1 MNNAI
6 SRVIKNRMSTNTQL
20 TPKYAFED
28 FSPGTR
34 FELGPHT
41 ISAEEIIDF
50 AGEFDAQPMHL
61 EETAGKA
68 SLLGG
73 LAASGWQTSAI
84 LMRMICDAFL
94 LETASQ
100 GSPGI
105 DFAQWKSPVLAG
117 DRLRGHCEVLSAR
130 PLASRPDLGLVKFRH
145 ELFNQR
151 DQLVLACENPI
162 FVARRQAENA
172 S

>member
-1 MNNAI
+1 M
-6 SRVIKNRMSTNTQL
+6 NTQ
-20 TPKYAFED
+20 TQNEKEYTFED
-28 FSPGTR
+28 FVPGTR
-34 FELGPHT
+34 FELAPRE
-41 ISAEEIIDF
+41 ISAQEIVDF
-50 AGEFDAQPMHL
+50 ASEFDAQPMHL

-94 LETASQ
+94 LKTASQ
-100 GSPGI
+100 GAPGV

-117 DRLRGHCEVLSAR
+117 DTLRGHCEVLSAR
-130 PLASRPDLGLVKFRH
+130 PLASRPNLGIVKFRH

-151 DQLVLACENPI
+151 NQLVLACENPI
-162 FVARRQAENA
+162 FIAMRENQAP

>member
-1 MNNAI
+1 MTT
-6 SRVIKNRMSTNTQL
+6 RTQ
-20 TPKYAFED
+20 TTKKYAFED
-28 FSPGTR
+28 FTPGTR
-34 FELGPHT
+34 FELAPHVV
-41 ISAEEIIDF
+41 SAEKIIAF
-50 AGEFDAQPMHL
+50 ASEFDAQPMHL

-94 LETASQ
+94 LETTSQ
-100 GSPGI
+100 GAPGV

-117 DRLRGHCEVLSAR
+117 DTLQGHCVVLSAR
-130 PLASRPDLGLVKFRH
+130 PLASRPGLGIVKFRH

-162 FVARRQAENA
+162 FVATREAKVP

>member
-1 MNNAI
+1 M
-6 SRVIKNRMSTNTQL
+6 TTQ
-20 TPKYAFED
+20 TQTAKKYAFED
-28 FSPGTR
+28 FTPGTR
-34 FELGPHT
+34 FELAPHVV
-41 ISAEEIIDF
+41 SAEEIIAF
-50 AGEFDAQPMHL
+50 ASEFDAQPMHL

-94 LETASQ
+94 LETTSQ
-100 GSPGI
+100 GAPGV

-117 DRLRGHCEVLSAR
+117 DTLRGHCVVLSAR
-130 PLASRPDLGLVKFRH
+130 PLASRPGLGIVKFRH

-162 FVARRQAENA
+162 FVATREAKVP

>member
-1 MNNAI
+1 MNTVTQNA
-6 SRVIKNRMSTNTQL
+6 L
-20 TPKYAFED
+20 KYAYED
-28 FSPGTR
+28 FTPGTR

-50 AGEFDAQPMHL
+50 AAEFDAQPMHL

-100 GSPGI
+100 GSPGV
-105 DFAQWKSPVLAG
+105 DFAQWRSPVLAG
-117 DRLRGHCEVLSAR
+117 DRLHGNCEVLAAR
-130 PLASRPDLGLVKFRH
+130 PLASRPGLGLVKFRH

-151 DQLVLACENPI
+151 EQLVLACENPI
-162 FVARRQAENA
+162 FVARRQTENK

>member
-1 MNNAI
+1 MNNAL
-6 SRVIKNRMSTNTQL
+6 SRVIRDAMSTQTQSVA
-20 TPKYAFED
+20 KYTYED
-28 FSPGTR
+28 FTPGTR
-34 FELGPHT
+34 FDLGPHT
-41 ISAEEIIDF
+41 ISAQDIIDF
-50 AGEFDAQPMHL
+50 AAEFDAQPMHL

-100 GSPGI
+100 GAPGV

-117 DRLRGHCEVLSAR
+117 DTLHGHCEVLAAR
-130 PLASRPDLGLVKFRH
+130 PLASRPGLGLVKFRH
-145 ELFNQR
+145 ELHNQR

-162 FVARRQAENA
+162 FVRMRKGRMEQ
-172 S
+172 

>member
-1 MNNAI
+1 
-6 SRVIKNRMSTNTQL
+6 MSKQTR
-20 TPKYAFED
+20 PAEKYTFED
-28 FSPGTR
+28 FTSGTR
-34 FELGPHT
+34 FDLGPHT
-41 ISAEEIIDF
+41 ISAQEIIDF
-50 AGEFDAQPMHL
+50 AAEFDAQPMHL

-100 GSPGI
+100 GAPGV

-117 DRLRGHCEVLSAR
+117 DTLRGHCEVLAAR
-130 PLASRPDLGLVKFRH
+130 PLASRPGIGLVKFRH

-162 FVARRQAENA
+162 FVRMREGRMEP
-172 S
+172 

>member
-1 MNNAI
+1 
-6 SRVIKNRMSTNTQL
+6 MSTQTQ
-20 TPKYAFED
+20 PAEKYTFES
-28 FSPGTR
+28 FTPGTR
-34 FELGPHT
+34 FDLGPHT
-41 ISAEEIIDF
+41 ISAQEIIDF
-50 AGEFDAQPMHL
+50 AAEFDAQPMHL

-100 GSPGI
+100 GAPGV

-117 DRLRGHCEVLSAR
+117 DTLRGHCEVLAAR
-130 PLASRPDLGLVKFRH
+130 PLASRPGIGLVKFRH

-162 FVARRQAENA
+162 FVRLRVGRMAP
-172 S
+172 